1 MSTSPAPEDEQ
12 RFVALFDDAYDEVL
26 RFVRR
31 RLGDDGAEDVTA
43 EAFLVAWRRL
53 EDLPADHG
61 DARAWV
67 FGVARGIMANSRRG
81 AGRRDALAVRL
92 VDSGS
97 ATGILDGEDD
107 AAVLRIDLAAA
118 WNALAPAEQEV
129 LALAVL
135 DGLTSTRA
143 ARVLGIS
150 AVAFRLRLSRARRR
164 LRASMEAHPAASPPV
179 RTTFAVPSRR
189 PAAQEPAS

>member
-1 MSTSPAPEDEQ
+1 MTTPQGSEDQQ
-12 RFVALFDDAYDEVL
+12 RFVALFEDAYDEVL

-31 RLGDDGAEDVTA
+31 RLEDGAEDVTA

-53 EDLPADHG
+53 DDLPADHG

-67 FGVARGIMANSRRG
+67 FGIARGIMANSRR
-81 AGRRDALAVRL
+81 AGSRRDALAVRL

-97 ATGILDGEDD
+97 ARGIVDDEDD
-107 AAVLRIDLAAA
+107 SAVLRIDLATA
-118 WNALAPAEQEV
+118 WNSLAPAEQEV
-129 LALAVL
+129 LSLAVL
-135 DGLTSTRA
+135 DGLTSAQA
-143 ARVLGIS
+143 AEVLGIS

-164 LRASMEAHPAASPPV
+164 LRASMEARPAPSPPRRDSLPV
-179 RTTFAVPSRR
+179 AARR